1 MTKIYF
7 EDFEWDDFKNIM
19 NIRKHGISFEEAS
32 EVLFNHPY
40 KIYRHDR
47 LGEKRFIIKG
57 RVFSGERVS
66 VVITIRGNNIRII
79 SARREE

>member
-32 EVLFNHPY
+32 EVFFNYPY
-40 KIYRHDR
+40 RVYRHDR
-47 LGEKRFIIKG
+47 HREKRFVVKG
-57 RVFSGERVS
+57 RIFSGERVS
-66 VVITIRGNNIRII
+66 VIVTIRGKNIRII
-79 SARREE
+79 SARREK